1 MKIKIQSLKWL
12 IMDFQKWCND
22 VTNENPMMLETDPD
36 DVADMYLTERFGS
49 PQKLEAFER
58 MNANHE
64 NN

>member
-1 MKIKIQSLKWL
+1 
-12 IMDFQKWCND
+12 MDFQKWCND